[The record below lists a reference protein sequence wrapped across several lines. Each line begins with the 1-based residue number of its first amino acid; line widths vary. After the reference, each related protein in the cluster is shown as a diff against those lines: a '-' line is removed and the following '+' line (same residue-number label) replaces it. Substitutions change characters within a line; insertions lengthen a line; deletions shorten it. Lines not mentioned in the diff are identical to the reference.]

1 MDLLD
6 IEAPSRGIEP
16 IAEARSDGDLLLAF
30 RHAAERYGFDRVI
43 LSVIVDP
50 ELPQDCH
57 GRGVLNHFPADF
69 RAYYATNDCIRYD
82 PILKAALKR
91 KRAFAWEQLEAAP
104 YLTARQ
110 VAFMATLKAYHLHQ
124 GVAVP
129 LRITGTLNGIA
140 AFARSKPIASE
151 TAPLLPA
158 LQALG
163 QATYEAYRTIHRKDA
178 SLATERAALSIK
190 ECDVLT
196 WVAGGKTD
204 DEIAE
209 ILSISPNTV
218 DSHMRNIYRKLNAH
232 NRVTAVVAGIR
243 QGHICP

>member
-1 MDLLD
+1 MELLD
-6 IEAPSRGIEP
+6 SPAPARGLDA
-16 IAEARSDGDLLLAF
+16 IAAARSDDALLAAF
-30 RHAAERYGFDRVI
+30 RQAAVTYGFDRVI

-50 ELPQDCH
+50 DLPQDCH

-69 RAYYATNDCIRYD
+69 RAYYATHDCIRYD

-91 KRAFAWEQLEAAP
+91 RRAFAWEQLEAAP

-110 VAFMATLKAYHLHQ
+110 VEFMATLKTFHLHQ

-129 LRITGTLNGIA
+129 LRVTGTLNGIA
-140 AFARSKPIASE
+140 AFARSRPNTSE
-151 TAPLLPA
+151 ATPVEA
-158 LQALG
+158 LERLG
-163 QATYEAYRTIHRKDA
+163 YAVYEAYRTIHRQEA
-178 SLATERAALSIK
+178 SLATERAALSVK
-190 ECDVLT
+190 ERDILN

-209 ILSISPNTV
+209 ILAISPNTV
-218 DSHMRNIYRKLNAH
+218 DSHMRNIYRKLKAH

-243 QGHICP
+243 QGHVCP